1 MRKTIITLCILSIIS
16 CKKAEK
22 ATDSKLDAKTSQK
35 QIVEEKEYH
44 KDLYGNW
51 VGEFID
57 SDYNE
62 HAVNT
67 SEYSNKINLTIKKI
81 TKLNV
86 FGQTTI
92 EGIVRPISGEILNN
106 GNELSFDL
114 KHPGDNSKDGT
125 FNFKI
130 EGDTLTG
137 TWKAFSES
145 QPIQN
150 RKFKLIKKEF
160 KYNPKYMI
168 PGYEE
173 YQNGETDI
181 EPFADYYDPKEISH
195 KDPGNDT
202 IVYTNTF
209 YRRASDIITKLNAST
224 KVLTEKDLKNLKK
237 LELEIIRNTIFAR
250 HGYSFKKKTYRQF
263 FDPVAWYVPISDNV
277 ANDLTKIEN
286 NNVKILQRFE
296 KYATDNYDHF
306 SR

>member
-1 MRKTIITLCILSIIS
+1 MKKIIAVLCIFYIVS
-16 CKKAEK
+16 CKKSEK
-22 ATDSKLDAKTSQK
+22 PSDYKLDTTKNQK
-35 QIVEEKEYH
+35 EIIEEKEYH
-44 KDLYGNW
+44 QDLYGNW

-57 SDYNE
+57 SDYYK
-62 HAVNT
+62 HAGDM

-92 EGIVRPISGEILNN
+92 EGNIRPVSGEILNN
-106 GNELSFDL
+106 GNELTFDL
-114 KHPGDNSKDGT
+114 KHPGNNLKDGK

-130 EGDTLTG
+130 KGDTLTG

-145 QPIQN
+145 QPVQN
-150 RKFKLIKKEF
+150 KKFKLVKKEF

-168 PGYEE
+168 PGLEE
-173 YQNGETDI
+173 YQNGESDV
-181 EPFADYYDPKEISH
+181 EPFADYYDPKEVTFKVSE
-195 KDPGNDT
+195 NDT
-202 IVYTNTF
+202 IVYTNIF
-209 YRRASDIITKLNAST
+209 YRKASDIITKLNAST
-224 KVLTEKDLKNLKK
+224 KILTEKDLKNLKK
-237 LELEIIRNTIFAR
+237 LELEIVRNTIFAR

-286 NNVKILQRFE
+286 NNIKILQRFE

>member
-1 MRKTIITLCILSIIS
+1 MNKIILVVGLIFFIS
-16 CKKAEK
+16 CKKADK
-22 ATDSKLDAKTSQK
+22 TSDSKLDTTKNQK
-35 QIVEEKEYH
+35 KIVEEKEYH
-44 KDLYGNW
+44 QDLYGNW

-57 SDYNE
+57 SDYNNHNQE
-62 HAVNT
+62 T

-81 TKLNV
+81 TKQNV

-92 EGIVRPISGEILNN
+92 EGVIRPISGEILNN
-106 GNELSFDL
+106 GNELTFNLKHAGDDL
-114 KHPGDNSKDGT
+114 KDGK

-137 TWKAFSES
+137 TWKAFSKS
-145 QPIQN
+145 QTIQN
-150 RKFKLIKKEF
+150 RQFQLVKKEF

-168 PGYEE
+168 PGFEE
-173 YQNGETDI
+173 YQNGESDV
-181 EPFADYYDPKEISH
+181 EPFADYYDPKEVTFKGSE
-195 KDPGNDT
+195 NDT

-209 YRRASDIITKLNAST
+209 YRKASDIITKLNAST
-224 KVLTEKDLKNLKK
+224 KILTEKDLKNLKK

-286 NNVKILQRFE
+286 NNIQILQRFE